1 MLDGLQEK
9 GLESGVIH
17 SPATAQKEERL
28 VFIEFLNLSL
38 VGTETTCES
47 HCEDRSETEESTG
60 S

>member
-38 VGTETTCES
+38 VGTETTCE
-47 HCEDRSETEESTG
+47 EITL
-60 S
+60 